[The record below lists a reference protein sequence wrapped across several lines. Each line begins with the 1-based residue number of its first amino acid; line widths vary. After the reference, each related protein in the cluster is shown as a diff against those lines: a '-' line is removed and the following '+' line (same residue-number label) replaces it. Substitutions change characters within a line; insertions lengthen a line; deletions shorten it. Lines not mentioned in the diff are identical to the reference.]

1 MHKTTDRHLSRRVLL
16 GGIVAGAALLRR
28 PVGLRAETSAASG
41 PRAIA
46 FDGSSLILA
55 GNRFWRST
63 DGGSNWSAIA
73 EANGAMVTAMA
84 THPDRPG
91 RIHAALETGG
101 IMVSTDGS
109 ETWSPQ
115 GDGLPAAPI
124 TSMAAAASTPDTIY
138 LSVRG
143 DGIWRSQ
150 DAGAAWE
157 FVMDRPYLAE
167 AERDV
172 MALASVDLASGMGGI
187 WLYAGTEQ
195 GLTRV
200 PDCFCRWQDVQAGDA
215 MDALVS
221 GETPAAEHP
230 LPASEPV
237 AALVSA
243 RSAPDTL
250 YAAVTSGIWKSLD
263 AGVVWQQVGTIGA
276 LALAVDPAD
285 PNHVVAVTSGGITF
299 SRDGGT
305 TWSAVAAI
313 G

>member
-1 MHKTTDRHLSRRVLL
+1 MHKTTDRHLSRRLLL
-16 GGIVAGAALLRR
+16 GGIVAVAGLLRH
-28 PVGLRAETSAASG
+28 PIGLRAEGFAASR

-46 FDGSSLILA
+46 FDGSFLILA
-55 GNRFWRST
+55 GTRFWRST

-73 EANGAMVTAMA
+73 EANGAIVTAIA

-101 IMVSTDGS
+101 IMVSTDGG

-124 TSMAAAASTPDTIY
+124 TSMVAAASAPDTIY

-150 DAGAAWE
+150 DAGASWE
-157 FVMDRPYLAE
+157 FVMDRPYLAD

-172 MALASVDLASGMGGI
+172 QALTSVDLASGMGGI
-187 WLYAGTEQ
+187 WLYAGTET

-215 MDALVS
+215 MDSLVS
-221 GETPAAEHP
+221 GATPAAEHP
-230 LPASEPV
+230 LPAGLPVTTLV
-237 AALVSA
+237 AARTS
-243 RSAPDTL
+243 PEIL
-250 YAAVTSGIWKSLD
+250 YAAVASGIWKSVD
-263 AGVVWQQVGTIGA
+263 AGVVWAQVGSIDA
-276 LALAVDPAD
+276 LALAVSPNDPE
-285 PNHVVAVTSGGITF
+285 HVVAVVRDGTTF